1 MGLLIDS
8 SCLIAVERGE
18 TDLSG
23 LPPEARAVSVVTVS
37 ELLQGAYGPSPAGAA
52 RGLAWLE
59 RLLAAIQPLPIDEP
73 VARVHAHLWN
83 ELKRTGSMIGA
94 HDLWIGATALAYDL
108 GVATRNRRDFERIPG
123 LRVLDA

>member
-37 ELLQGAYGPSPAGAA
+37 ELLQGAYGPSPAKAA

-94 HDLWIGATALAYDL
+94 HDLWIVDCRAVHL
-108 GVATRNRRDFERIPG
+108 PG
-123 LRVLDA
+123 DVHPEQPLLFTVLLPDRP

>member
-37 ELLQGAYGPSPAGAA
+37 ELLQGAYGPSPAKAA

-73 VARVHAHLWN
+73 VARVVGGGNAHAGALRAVGRA
-83 ELKRTGSMIGA
+83 RTTA
-94 HDLWIGATALAYDL
+94 HRDVRR
-108 GVATRNRRDFERIPG
+108 VAPAARPLIHDPQETIRAVAR
-123 LRVLDA
+123 